1 MRSLTPETF
10 SLLISLYSSLLSFF
24 NAKGP
29 SEIPCE
35 SEKFGDNNKVDYEN
49 DHQLVDC
56 GRCRKVLKD
65 FFFFFLLNV
74 LYWTLATHTVA
85 CLFYDNYV

>member
-65 FFFFFLLNV
+65 FFFFFFAECFILDFSH
-74 LYWTLATHTVA
+74 THSS
-85 CLFYDNYV
+85 LSIL